1 MIVSN
6 VVVVEAVSDVFDD
19 DPLKLVTVC
28 NVVIETAVVIV
39 EYVKEEIVAEVE
51 MAEDAVPVI
60 FDVDELVE
68 LEVELK
74 EFTELRMVDDELDAV
89 DDTV

>member
-1 MIVSN
+1 M
-6 VVVVEAVSDVFDD
+6 VVEAVSDVFDD

-39 EYVKEEIVAEVE
+39 EYVKEEIMAEVE
-51 MAEDAVPVI
+51 LAEDDVLVI
-60 FDVDELVE
+60 VDVDELDE
-68 LEVELK
+68 LEVVLE

-89 DDTV
+89 DDAV

>member
-1 MIVSN
+1 MVSN

-39 EYVKEEIVAEVE
+39 EYVKEEIMAEVE
-51 MAEDAVPVI
+51 LAEDDVLVI
-60 FDVDELVE
+60 VDVDELDE
-68 LEVELK
+68 LEVVLE

-89 DDTV
+89 DDAV

>member
-1 MIVSN
+1 MVSN

-39 EYVKEEIVAEVE
+39 EYVKEEIIAEVE
-51 MAEDAVPVI
+51 LAEDDVLVI
-60 FDVDELVE
+60 VDVDELDE
-68 LEVELK
+68 LEVVLE

-89 DDTV
+89 DDAV